1 MELIF
6 AKIGGVFDFMY
17 HCLSPQLGYFSR
29 RPSGLKR
36 NKGEREREGG
46 NKEGGSRGWPFQGSA
61 TISWM
66 IILSVFRRRV
76 PITRRLRET
85 VEKRPSSA
93 GLRSKE
99 VARSGGEGSGRLLL
113 AVQGEEGRGERKE
126 KESNSPRELL
136 PKQATHDGDP
146 PRGNPISFCPLARP
160 NRVTR
165 FETSPRTRI
174 RSLCPFAPASLLISI
189 GIRRNVPPFPR
200 NLPLSLSPF
209 VYSTSSAKQIPSGEV
224 D

>member
-1 MELIF
+1 M
-6 AKIGGVFDFMY
+6 AVPGRRDDFLDDY
-17 HCLSPQLGYFSR
+17 SLGFS
-29 RPSGLKR
+29 
-36 NKGEREREGG
+36 
-46 NKEGGSRGWPFQGSA
+46 
-61 TISWM
+61 
-66 IILSVFRRRV
+66 RRV

-174 RSLCPFAPASLLISI
+174 RSLSLRASL
-189 GIRRNVPPFPR
+189 PP
-200 NLPLSLSPF
+200 NLDRDKEERASLS
-209 VYSTSSAKQIPSGEV
+209 S
-224 D
+224 